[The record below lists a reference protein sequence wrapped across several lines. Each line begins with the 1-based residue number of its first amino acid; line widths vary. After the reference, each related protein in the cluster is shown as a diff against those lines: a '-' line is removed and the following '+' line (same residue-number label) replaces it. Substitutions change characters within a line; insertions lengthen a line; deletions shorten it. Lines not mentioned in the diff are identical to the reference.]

1 MKKFVYSVAYA
12 LGTIGG
18 IGVCLAEHYWVIA
31 AGVLALAVIALP
43 ELIKVF
49 KDEA

>member
-18 IGVCLAEHYWVIA
+18 IGVCLAGHYWVIA
-31 AGVLALAVIALP
+31 AGVAGLAVIAFP
-43 ELIKVF
+43 EIKKVF
-49 KDEA
+49 ADD